1 MTLAEP
7 DGDEKS
13 VAHESAT
20 MLVGELDNTS
30 GATDIT
36 SLTVHAGIDYHD
48 DTIRVCVLN
57 DEGEVLVNRDVNNN
71 PGAVRDLV
79 ARYGIP
85 KAIAIEACSGAAEFA
100 EELRKQSQWSVRLA
114 HPGYVRKLKQG
125 PDKTDHGDAWLLAD
139 LVRVNYL
146 PEVWLA
152 DEQTRQLR
160 RLTHYRQ
167 GLAAERKNIKLRIR
181 ALLREE
187 RVKCPLNCR
196 AWTKAWMEWL
206 RIAALG
212 RESRWIMNQEM
223 KRLQRIENDMQE
235 AEDRMQQATADD
247 DLTRRLLEQD
257 GIGLITAVTLRA
269 EIGTFDRFRT
279 GKQLAKFCGLT
290 PCNASSGKR
299 EADAG
304 LIRTGNRALRAVIIQ
319 AAQRLPRYVVKWKT
333 MKDRLRQRKPANVAT
348 AAVANRWMRWLFHQ
362 MQPKEKQALVC

>member
-1 MTLAEP
+1 
-7 DGDEKS
+7 
-13 VAHESAT
+13 

-181 ALLREE
+181 ALPLR
-187 RVKCPLNCR
+187 RSLIGGCDGCFIR
-196 AWTKAWMEWL
+196 C
-206 RIAALG
+206 
-212 RESRWIMNQEM
+212 SRRKN
-223 KRLQRIENDMQE
+223 RLWSVD
-235 AEDRMQQATADD
+235 
-247 DLTRRLLEQD
+247 
-257 GIGLITAVTLRA
+257 V
-269 EIGTFDRFRT
+269 
-279 GKQLAKFCGLT
+279 
-290 PCNASSGKR
+290 
-299 EADAG
+299 
-304 LIRTGNRALRAVIIQ
+304 
-319 AAQRLPRYVVKWKT
+319 
-333 MKDRLRQRKPANVAT
+333 T
-348 AAVANRWMRWLFHQ
+348 AAVRV
-362 MQPKEKQALVC
+362 QPLVNARCAAC